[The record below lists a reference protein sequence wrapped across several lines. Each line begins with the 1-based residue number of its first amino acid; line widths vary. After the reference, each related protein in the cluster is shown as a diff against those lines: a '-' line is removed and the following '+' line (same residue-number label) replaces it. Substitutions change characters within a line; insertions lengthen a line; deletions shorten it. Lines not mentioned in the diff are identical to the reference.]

1 MVKNIARYS
10 TNAQAIRSVSTRQ
23 IAARAYPRSDN
34 FKLIIITSII
44 LLSANYILPL
54 VADSKFGNA
63 IAALTTIVVI
73 SPLALSLRR
82 VAAEQ
87 VDALYKEKIQRAY
100 IYDDLFR
107 MG

>member
-1 MVKNIARYS
+1 MRKQYGL
-10 TNAQAIRSVSTRQ
+10 SVHGKLLLELTLVQ
-23 IAARAYPRSDN
+23 II
-34 FKLIIITSII
+34 FVTIIITSII